1 MCRHN
6 LWHILRTSNFIKAV
20 YDVCKNGG
28 ISAMQYT
35 VNILQQTIIT
45 NHTAKKKKAINTSEA
60 KRETQDTHAS
70 CK

>member
-28 ISAMQYT
+28 ILAIQYT
-35 VNILQQTIIT
+35 VNILQQSIIT
-45 NHTAKKKKAINTSEA
+45 NHAAKKMAINTSEA